1 MQSGGLDAVGD
12 KARHEIRAFAY
23 ADDAD
28 PDDLC
33 GDRKISF
40 GRDMTID
47 DGCTLRSAYSAKEEG
62 SVYFSVCGGLSR
74 SSSDYIGVDDE
85 PAQRQDPAKIFNDR
99 RVVEESITTLFPEDA
114 FTDDE
119 TCANS
124 VEEEENIEATE
135 GDKVEEENIEATE
148 GDKVEEENIEATE
161 EDKVEEGNWEQDRPN
176 QGEVAVE
183 MNDNKEILEED
194 LGGKEKDVAP
204 HVNMHRQEK
213 PVHDKP
219 LSEED
224 PLQHQQDISQQNAS
238 EGVRKNSCREAETVG
253 PIFSL
258 PCEDLGQN
266 QESRVPCQECLV
278 RERDVEMYQKTIR
291 SLRSTIESMSHDAQD
306 QIQSLEE
313 EIRMLRVQHTEQVS
327 SLLRENSSMWKELR
341 RVKEREQK
349 HVLLLRDEEKSITSY
364 TGKTKQKSKPKIVIP
379 MAASMSQDMT
389 SPPGYS
395 PLAAGRL
402 MHYNSTP

>member
-12 KARHEIRAFAY
+12 KSKHEIRAFAY
-23 ADDAD
+23 TDDAD

-33 GDRKISF
+33 DHRKISS

-62 SVYFSVCGGLSR
+62 SVYFSVCGGGLSR

-85 PAQRQDPAKIFNDR
+85 PAQRQDPAMIFNDHKA
-99 RVVEESITTLFPEDA
+99 VEESITTLFPEDA

-124 VEEEENIEATE
+124 VEEEEKEAIE
-135 GDKVEEENIEATE
+135 VEKI
-148 GDKVEEENIEATE
+148 
-161 EDKVEEGNWEQDRPN
+161 EEGNWEQDRLIEEDVALEMKDKK
-176 QGEVAVE
+176 EV
-183 MNDNKEILEED
+183 LEED
-194 LGGKEKDVAP
+194 LGGKEKGVAP
-204 HVNMHRQEK
+204 HVSMHREEK
-213 PVHDKP
+213 PVDDRP
-219 LSEED
+219 LSGDD
-224 PLQHQQDISQQNAS
+224 PLRHQEDISQQNAS
-238 EGVRKNSCREAETVG
+238 EGVRKNSCRDAETVG

-258 PCEDLGQN
+258 PCEDLNQN
-266 QESRVPCQECLV
+266 QESRAPCQECLA
-278 RERDVEMYQKTIR
+278 RERDIEMYQKTIH
-291 SLRSTIESMSHDAQD
+291 SLKSTIASMSRDAQD
-306 QIQSLEE
+306 QMQSLEE
-313 EIRMLRVQHTEQVS
+313 EMRMLRVQHTEQVS

-341 RVKEREQK
+341 RLNEREQT
-349 HVLLLRDEEKSITSY
+349 HVIRDEEKSITSY

-379 MAASMSQDMT
+379 MAASVSQDMT